1 MLTINSTPSNRTLE
15 ARITIPADTTP
26 EDRARLDALAH
37 VFWGR
42 RVRQPDSYVFTEAR
56 GRKCFALWQAGFSA
70 VPVPSVNHR
79 ACITHPRNR
88 KILTISEAMDF
99 IKMSSAEVVEEVV

>member
-1 MLTINSTPSNRTLE
+1 MLTIYPVPGSRTLE

-42 RVRQPDSYVFTEAR
+42 RVQQTDSYVFTEAR
-56 GRKCFALWQAGFSA
+56 GRKCWQLWQAGFSA
-70 VPVPSVNHR
+70 VPVPSINHR
-79 ACITHPRNR
+79 ACITHPRSE
-88 KILTISEAMDF
+88 KIMTISQGMDF
-99 IKMSSAEVVEEVV
+99 VKMAAVEVVEEVV